1 MSDSAASPFDSLLA
15 QSKELVGDRVSEAL
29 AAMLDKVDDTLS
41 TMMGETQSTE
51 TQELYRKTRDNALAN
66 RADFEKDFRTRFNK
80 EFQSRANKVKKV
92 TQSLS
97 DIDLSDMELEL
108 VGEDDLTETL
118 KFNEM
123 ATKARRFC
131 DEEMVA
137 LDQRM
142 GVLLGDADLQPEDN
156 PLSPNVIC
164 DAYKHACKK
173 VDGETGAV
181 RLVML
186 KLFDDHILDGMRSV
200 YKDVNAL
207 LVKNQI
213 LPKIRYGVSKKEGGG
228 GGKAPAAGE
237 PDAPGE
243 EKAAP
248 PTEQDFFTM
257 MQNFMKAS
265 GNMPGIPAGAAGG
278 QVVVLQGAE
287 LLSSLSRLQS
297 GGGGGEGGGDL
308 PALNLGEAGTN
319 NVLRE
324 LKGTSVGASMGQMD
338 AMTLDIVAMIFDQLF
353 DEPKIPVGV
362 KGLLGRMQIPMLKVA
377 IADKAFFSDKTHP
390 ARKMLDAIGEIAVR
404 LPGDFNSSSPLF
416 QEMEKLVNEVIEG
429 YKDNT
434 EIFNTVREKFHG
446 LMIAEDQRLA
456 KETETAAKRIKEQ
469 EDLALAKAVAQNE
482 IKERLRGKVSSGR
495 VPRFVVDF
503 LVQHWVKFLLLVHV
517 KRGKDSDA
525 WKSSMEVMDQ
535 LIWSVEPKDSLEEK
549 RKLGAAVPPM
559 LKKMTAGLKG
569 AGIDQ
574 APITK
579 FMDELMKRH
588 TEIVGKED
596 TLAPAAAAAGAP
608 AAASDPNRTLPG
620 GPSSKKP
627 AGTADPS
634 RTMPGG
640 PSSKKP
646 AGAPDPGR
654 TLPGGPSSRAGAPA
668 KPPPEAD
675 LDFTDDLT
683 VKNPFGGG
691 DVQVKQLD
699 FSDLASPAKARAVQ
713 KEAELTEHLVVG
725 SWVEVRD
732 KDADDK
738 VTARM
743 ARLSFV
749 SPMKTSYL
757 FVDRNGTTVL
767 ECSRAELARRYRL
780 KEVVD
785 LDEAPLFDRIMTGLM
800 GKMKAGAPAPAAA
813 AKR

>member
-1 MSDSAASPFDSLLA
+1 MSDSASSPFDSLLA
-15 QSKELVGDRVSEAL
+15 QSKELVSDRISEAL
-29 AAMLDKVDDTLS
+29 AAMLDKADETLS

-51 TQELYRKTRDNALAN
+51 AQELYRKTRDSILAN
-66 RADFEKDFRTRFNK
+66 RGEFEKVFRTRFNK
-80 EFQSRANKVKKV
+80 EFEARSSKARKVA
-92 TQSLS
+92 QSLS
-97 DIDLSDMELEL
+97 DIDLSDMDLEL

-131 DEEMVA
+131 DEELVA

-142 GVLLGDADLQPEDN
+142 GVLLGDADLQPEDD
-156 PLSPNVIC
+156 PLSPQVIC

-173 VDGETGAV
+173 AAPEDPPV
-181 RLVML
+181 RMVLL
-186 KLFDDHILDGMRSV
+186 KLFDDHILDSLRSV
-200 YKDVNAL
+200 YKDANAL

-213 LPKIRYGVSKKEGGG
+213 LPKIRYGVSKKESVKTPPAEAS
-228 GGKAPAAGE
+228 GKG
-237 PDAPGE
+237 GE
-243 EKAAP
+243 EAAP
-248 PTEQDFFTM
+248 STEQDFFTM

-265 GNMPGIPAGAAGG
+265 GGLPGVPPGAGGPGG

-287 LLSSLSRLQS
+287 LLSSLSKLQA
-297 GGGGGEGGGDL
+297 GGGGEL
-308 PALNLGEAGTN
+308 PALSVGDAGTN

-362 KGLLGRMQIPMLKVA
+362 KGLLGRMQIPVLKVA
-377 IADKAFFSDKTHP
+377 IADKAFFSDKAHP
-390 ARKMLDAIGEIAVR
+390 ARQMLDAIGEIAVR

-416 QEMEKLVNEVIEG
+416 PEMEKLVNQVIEG
-429 YKDNT
+429 YKDDT
-434 EIFNTVREKFHG
+434 DIFNNVREQFHG

-456 KETETAAKRIKEQ
+456 KETEAAAKRIKEQ

-482 IKERLRGKVSSGR
+482 IRARLKGKVSSGR
-495 VPRFVVDF
+495 VPRFVVNF
-503 LVQHWVKFLLLVHV
+503 LVQHWIKFLLLVHV

-525 WKSSMEVMDQ
+525 WRSSMEVMDQ

-569 AGIDQ
+569 AGIDKN
-574 APITK
+574 ATAG
-579 FMDELMKRH
+579 FLDELMKRH
-588 TEIVGKED
+588 TEI
-596 TLAPAAAAAGAP
+596 
-608 AAASDPNRTLPG
+608 ASEPNRTLPG
-620 GPSSKKP
+620 GPSSRQ
-627 AGTADPS
+627 TAPE
-634 RTMPGG
+634 PN
-640 PSSKKP
+640 
-646 AGAPDPGR
+646 R
-654 TLPGGPSSRAGAPA
+654 TLPGGPSSRQAAPEPNRTLPGGPSSRQAAKPAPA
-668 KPPPEAD
+668 KVEEAD

-699 FSDLASPAKARAVQ
+699 FSDLAATPAKARAAQ
-713 KEAELTEHLVVG
+713 KEAELTEHLVEG

-738 VTARM
+738 VTARI

-785 LDEAPLFDRIMTGLM
+785 MNEAPLFDRIMTGLV
-800 GKMKAGAPAPAAA
+800 GKMKSGVPAAA
-813 AKR
+813 PTKPH